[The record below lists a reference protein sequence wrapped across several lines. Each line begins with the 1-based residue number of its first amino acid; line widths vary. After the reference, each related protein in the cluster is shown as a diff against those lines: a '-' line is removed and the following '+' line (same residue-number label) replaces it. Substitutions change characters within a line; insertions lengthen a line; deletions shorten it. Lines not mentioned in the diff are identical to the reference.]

1 MLMSLRTPVR
11 SLLLAVVLALAA
23 HAVDARA
30 AADAQPQT
38 TTARSTARSKGE
50 AAPANPEGVSV
61 DGVLIIA
68 GIVGVVIF
76 LAWVCSRVGD
86 SR

>member
-1 MLMSLRTPVR
+1 MLISLGTPLR
-11 SLLLAVVLALAA
+11 SLLLAVVLAFAA

-30 AADAQPQT
+30 AGQEQPQ

-50 AAPANPEGVSV
+50 AAPTAPEGVPV
-61 DGVLIIA
+61 DGVLIII
-68 GIVGVVIF
+68 GIVGAVIL